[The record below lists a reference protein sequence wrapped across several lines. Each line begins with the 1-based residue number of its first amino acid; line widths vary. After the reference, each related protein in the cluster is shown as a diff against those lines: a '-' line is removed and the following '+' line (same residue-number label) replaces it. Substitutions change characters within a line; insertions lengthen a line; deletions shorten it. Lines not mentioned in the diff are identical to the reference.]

1 MHTQFSVQDRD
12 KKRAPRTFAAP
23 KFAPSPQQAASGAAR
38 VFRPPNHEQC
48 PAEWSIRPPRNNY
61 VPSPNPV
68 GCLFDRIRP
77 LSALAAAAPAPRRFG
92 KSPGAAG
99 GWRPPPPGGGSPS
112 ADAARRSWRARSIS
126 HRLLA
131 PFDPPPT
138 APGGGSRR
146 PTTSVAA
153 FGRRRAAGV
162 VTRLVGPPWGLWGRV
177 LCTFGGLLLT
187 RWCLAPTQVYWQ
199 ISPFEMQLLPF
210 WSQVWTLA
218 ACIPALH
225 NATRIFGKFR
235 LFKWK
240 YCGYFHWQC
249 AKLGGLR
256 ICLFWCEA
264 STEEILSSYW
274 FSLSD
279 LFPHRFLTRFPE
291 ILTLGLQI
299 IIYLNS
305 KELLTF

>member
-1 MHTQFSVQDRD
+1 MPCSACPLSARGANQLCASETHPSDAHSVLCPRSRQETRTEDVRCAQIRTQPTAGGQRQRSSVSAAERRIQVPDRVAD
-12 KKRAPRTFAAP
+12 
-23 KFAPSPQQAASGAAR
+23 SP
-38 VFRPPNHEQC
+38 PT
-48 PAEWSIRPPRNNY
+48 NNY

-112 ADAARRSWRARSIS
+112 AAAARRSWRARSIS

-131 PFDPPPT
+131 PFGPPPS

-146 PTTSVAA
+146 PTTAAVA

-187 RWCLAPTQVYWQ
+187 R
-199 ISPFEMQLLPF
+199 
-210 WSQVWTLA
+210 
-218 ACIPALH
+218 
-225 NATRIFGKFR
+225 
-235 LFKWK
+235 
-240 YCGYFHWQC
+240 
-249 AKLGGLR
+249 
-256 ICLFWCEA
+256 
-264 STEEILSSYW
+264 
-274 FSLSD
+274 
-279 LFPHRFLTRFPE
+279 
-291 ILTLGLQI
+291 
-299 IIYLNS
+299 
-305 KELLTF
+305 